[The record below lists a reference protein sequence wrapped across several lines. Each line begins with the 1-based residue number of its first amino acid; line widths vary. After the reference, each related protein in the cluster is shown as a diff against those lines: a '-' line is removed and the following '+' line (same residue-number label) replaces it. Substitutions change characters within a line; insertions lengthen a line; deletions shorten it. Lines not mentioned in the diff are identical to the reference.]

1 MWEEVGGVNPSL
13 GTNLKLSNMF
23 FIRIDNHLVFDFGKY
38 KGEDVNKVAYFNIDY
53 IDWCYSNIKG
63 FRLPSESI
71 SSFKNGIIRKLTKY
85 IAACLV
91 TTEIEKFFYK
101 YFPNEDFDELYES
114 CHHAHIMEMFHN
126 IRVGEYY
133 RKW

>member
-1 MWEEVGGVNPSL
+1 MSSL
-13 GTNLKLSNMF
+13 K
-23 FIRIDNHLVFDFGKY
+23 H
-38 KGEDVNKVAYFNIDY
+38 
-53 IDWCYSNIKG
+53 
-63 FRLPSESI
+63 
-71 SSFKNGIIRKLTKY
+71 GIIRRLEEY

-101 YFPNEDFDELYES
+101 YFPNEDFDELYED

-133 RKW
+133 NKW